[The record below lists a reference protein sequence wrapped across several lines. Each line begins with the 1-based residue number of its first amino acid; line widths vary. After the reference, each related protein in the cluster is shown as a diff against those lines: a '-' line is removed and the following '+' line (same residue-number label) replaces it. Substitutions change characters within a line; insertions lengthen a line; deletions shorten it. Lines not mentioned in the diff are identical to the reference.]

1 MNDNNNFHDKK
12 IKRNVGLIDLLDLT
26 EEELETYTE
35 FLQNVYDD
43 SRIICTIKT
52 SILSLFLLH
61 TTTYR
66 CLLPHCRYF

>member
-1 MNDNNNFHDKK
+1 MNDNNSFHDKK

-43 SRIICTIKT
+43 SRE
-52 SILSLFLLH
+52 
-61 TTTYR
+61 
-66 CLLPHCRYF
+66 

>member
-43 SRIICTIKT
+43 NRE
-52 SILSLFLLH
+52 
-61 TTTYR
+61 
-66 CLLPHCRYF
+66 

>member
-43 SRIICTIKT
+43 SRE
-52 SILSLFLLH
+52 
-61 TTTYR
+61 
-66 CLLPHCRYF
+66 